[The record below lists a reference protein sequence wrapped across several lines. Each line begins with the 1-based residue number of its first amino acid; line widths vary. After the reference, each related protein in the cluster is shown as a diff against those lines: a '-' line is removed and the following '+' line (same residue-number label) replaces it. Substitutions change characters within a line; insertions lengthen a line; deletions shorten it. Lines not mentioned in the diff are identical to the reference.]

1 MIITRRLVI
10 CNSTR
15 EQLAVILNNYLKYT
29 GLNLPTKMVYARF
42 NDDADIANYA
52 AEAIKKFF
60 ESGIIAGKGNG
71 IFDPKGNATRAEV
84 ATMLMRLIEAAELD

>member
-1 MIITRRLVI
+1 LKLPPIT
-10 CNSTR
+10 
-15 EQLAVILNNYLKYT
+15 EYT
-29 GLNLPTKMVYARF
+29 GF

-52 AEAIKKFF
+52 TEAIAKFF

-84 ATMLMRLIEAAELD
+84 ATMLMRLIEAVTE